1 MGRDAGN
8 GASHRC
14 PPRRSELAAPGKKAL
29 GIRPRSDAGANAK
42 PRAGQLDNGRQGQR
56 HGAGSGSVNW
66 PGTLLNGRPQR
77 RADLLFQQRT
87 RAPHEIWLVI
97 VDASASTR
105 RHQAL
110 SDAKGL
116 LAQLFDDAYRQRAR
130 LALLTA
136 SGSAPKWQVQ
146 GLKASSGLGVWLD
159 GLGAGGGTPLLA
171 ALEQAQQW
179 LTLRRKRFSAEQQR
193 CLIVTDGRVKELS
206 ALPVLACP
214 GLLIDIERGPI
225 RLGRAK
231 DLATALQAQYQHID
245 ELDLR

>member
-1 MGRDAGN
+1 M
-8 GASHRC
+8 
-14 PPRRSELAAPGKKAL
+14 
-29 GIRPRSDAGANAK
+29 
-42 PRAGQLDNGRQGQR
+42 
-56 HGAGSGSVNW
+56 
-66 PGTLLNGRPQR
+66 LNGRPRQHE
-77 RADLLFQQRT
+77 DLLFHLRT
-87 RAPHEIWLVI
+87 RSAHELWLVI

-146 GLKASSGLGVWLD
+146 GLKASSGLHDWLD
-159 GLGAGGGTPLLA
+159 RLGAGGGTPLLA
-171 ALEQAQQW
+171 ALSEAGQW
-179 LTLRRKRFSAEQQR
+179 LSARQKRFPAEQQR
-193 CLIVTDGRVKELS
+193 LLLVTDGRLKEWPG
-206 ALPVLACP
+206 LPVLECP

-231 DLATALQAQYQHID
+231 VMASELRAEYRHID
-245 ELDLR
+245 ELISG